1 MFKYLVVSIVF
12 LPILFGLWA
21 AAAQDPAAGRRTLRL
36 RWFLFAVFW
45 VGLLHYLRYRWD

>member
-12 LPILFGLWA
+12 LPILFGIGA
-21 AAAQDPAAGRRTLRL
+21 AASRDLAAGRRTLRV

-45 VGLLHYLRYRWD
+45 IGLLHLLRYRWQ